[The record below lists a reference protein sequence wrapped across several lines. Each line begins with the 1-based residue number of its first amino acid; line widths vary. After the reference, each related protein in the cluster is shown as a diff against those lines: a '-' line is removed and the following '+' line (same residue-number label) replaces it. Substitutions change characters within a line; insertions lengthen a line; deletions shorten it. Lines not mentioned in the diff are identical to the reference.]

1 MKVTQCVCWFKLK
14 TSEKIFTKIF
24 LKKRPWQSNVLNEEP
39 FEFLVLAF
47 LMNLFIHFNN
57 SFFF

>member
-14 TSEKIFTKIF
+14 TSEKIFTKKKK
-24 LKKRPWQSNVLNEEP
+24 KKRPWQSNVLNEEP

-57 SFFF
+57 SFIF